1 MGAMVRRISDIE
13 KNLKLSVGM
22 SIRLWISV
30 SI

>member
-1 MGAMVRRISDIE
+1 MGEMVRRLSDIE
-13 KNLKLSVGM
+13 KNFKLSVGL